1 MSVAHSVDQHTE
13 QLASLRRDVDDH
25 ESRLRVVEAASAK
38 REEQIKN
45 FYENI
50 GAIKALISQIDTKM
64 DAMMSNLE
72 RELKEALQG
81 LDKRLK
87 KLEEADGEKWKQA
100 VWIVFAL
107 VVGAIVGRL
116 RLGG

>member
-1 MSVAHSVDQHTE
+1 MSAAHPVDQHTE
-13 QLASLRRDVDDH
+13 QLVGLRRDVDDH

-50 GAIKALISQIDTKM
+50 GAIKALIAQIDTKM
-64 DAMMSNLE
+64 DNVMGNLE
-72 RELKEALQG
+72 REIKTALEG
-81 LDKRLK
+81 LDDRLK
-87 KLEEADGEKWKQA
+87 KLEMADGEKWKQA

-107 VVGAIVGRL
+107 VAGGVVGML
-116 RLGG
+116 FKK